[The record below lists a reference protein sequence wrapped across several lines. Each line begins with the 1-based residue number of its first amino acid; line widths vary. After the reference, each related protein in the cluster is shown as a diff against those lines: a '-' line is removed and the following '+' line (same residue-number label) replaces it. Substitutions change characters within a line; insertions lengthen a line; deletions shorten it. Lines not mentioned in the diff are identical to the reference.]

1 MKNKILIVFL
11 LVLGSVHLF
20 YGQVVIGGA
29 TYPVEGALL
38 DLKEYK
44 ANAENITGNKGLLLP
59 RVKLGSLT
67 SLIPLVQTETEANK
81 IEHIGLQIYH
91 VGNEAIPAGLKV
103 WNGTRWEGGTDEAN
117 EQWIY
122 MPSFPIQMF
131 LTTEQK
137 IDLYQEYKKQIGDNG
152 VLSIWEEN
160 EVKFVI
166 TGYDA
171 VAFSTVPMIQ
181 IDEAKQ
187 YLVYKSNVNR
197 VSASSYLNIIIV
209 KK

>member
-1 MKNKILIVFL
+1 MKNKILIAFL
-11 LVLGSVHLF
+11 FVLGSVHLF

-29 TYPVEGALL
+29 TYPAEGALL

-44 ANAENITGNKGLLLP
+44 ANTENITGNKGLLLP
-59 RVKLGSLT
+59 RVKLASLT
-67 SLIPLVQTETEANK
+67 SLVPLVQTETEANK

-91 VGNEAIPAGLKV
+91 IGNEEISAGLKV
-103 WNGTRWEGGTDEAN
+103 WNGTMWEGGTSEAK

-131 LTTEQK
+131 QTTEQK
-137 IDLYQEYKKQIGDNG
+137 IDLYQEYKKQIADNG

-171 VAFSTVPMIQ
+171 IAFSTAPTVQ
-181 IDEAKQ
+181 IDNGKQ